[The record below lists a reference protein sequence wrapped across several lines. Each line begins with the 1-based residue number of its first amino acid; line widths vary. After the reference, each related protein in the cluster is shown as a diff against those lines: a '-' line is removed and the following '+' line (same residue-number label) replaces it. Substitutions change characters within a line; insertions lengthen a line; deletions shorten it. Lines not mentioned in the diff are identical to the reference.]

1 MIEGLLCLNKLTNCL
16 SIFSSSQHSTHARQ
30 FVQIMATGKTTIRS
44 QLSVNIETFSIS
56 IDGLW
61 DVLDNETVSRI
72 TFQTLSKY
80 PNEKHRYTMA
90 AQELVAKSRGRA
102 NESGHWRLADC
113 KAPATVDDISVI
125 VIPIYQY
132 YKEFCDWE
140 KNFFDAQERRRKLA
154 AEALIKAE
162 EKENNGNVD
171 EDAEEAEEAT
181 NGTGDVEEKLESI
194 KLTDESNGD
203 DLNESN
209 A

>member
-1 MIEGLLCLNKLTNCL
+1 
-16 SIFSSSQHSTHARQ
+16 
-30 FVQIMATGKTTIRS
+30 
-44 QLSVNIETFSIS
+44 
-56 IDGLW
+56 
-61 DVLDNETVSRI
+61 VLDNETVSRI

-132 YKEFCDWE
+132 YKEFCEWE
-140 KNFFDAQERRRKLA
+140 KRFFEAQEYQRKLA
-154 AEALIKAE
+154 AEALLKAE
-162 EKENNGNVD
+162 EKENENNGSID

-181 NGTGDVEEKLESI
+181 DAEKSTENGSVEGKLESI
-194 KLTDESNGD
+194 TLTDESNGET
-203 DLNESN
+203 NEST